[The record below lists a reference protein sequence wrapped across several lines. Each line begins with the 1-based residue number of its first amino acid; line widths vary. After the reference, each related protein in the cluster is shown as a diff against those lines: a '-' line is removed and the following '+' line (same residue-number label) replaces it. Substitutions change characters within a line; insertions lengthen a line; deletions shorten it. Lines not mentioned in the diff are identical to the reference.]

1 MMWAGGELAD
11 DLSLTAY
18 INLCWV
24 IGQFLSALILNALV
38 DNPTEWGYKIPF
50 ALQVRPRRSSSCCWF
65 DLLAGMTIS

>member
-11 DLSLTAY
+11 DFSLAAY

-50 ALQVRPRRSSSCCWF
+50 ALQVCLRRSSSSFWLNAF
-65 DLLAGMTIS
+65 AIITMS

>member
-1 MMWAGGELAD
+1 MWKEVDLAD
-11 DLSLTAY
+11 ALFLTAY

-50 ALQVRPRRSSSCCWF
+50 ALQVRLRR
-65 DLLAGMTIS
+65 LLLLSH